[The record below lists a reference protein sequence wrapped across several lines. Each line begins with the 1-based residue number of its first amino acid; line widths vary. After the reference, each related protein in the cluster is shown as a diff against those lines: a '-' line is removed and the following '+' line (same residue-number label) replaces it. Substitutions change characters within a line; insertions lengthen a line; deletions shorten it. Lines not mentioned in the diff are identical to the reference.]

1 MQAALDQDF
10 EGDAFASCQLFG
22 FAEQRIRYVDGGLHG
37 SHPDG
42 RFYMGTHTMNKKGP
56 KRGREH
62 EARFIDLMN
71 SPLWLNREEVIYA
84 GS

>member
-1 MQAALDQDF
+1 
-10 EGDAFASCQLFG
+10 
-22 FAEQRIRYVDGGLHG
+22 
-37 SHPDG
+37 
-42 RFYMGTHTMNKKGP
+42 MGTHTMNKKGP